1 MNGSTTDDLG
11 KWKEFW
17 KDKDSP
23 LHRHNDDFFYK
34 LYADELNLIFRR
46 FEYNG
51 GRVLESGCGNG
62 GLFPFLEVNR
72 DNYIGM
78 DISTKLLKEFQ
89 IRFPEVQLI
98 EDSAENLPAGKYALI
113 FSNGVGQY
121 FNRERMQTYINR
133 ATSVLE
139 DGGTLVIANLL
150 WLSARNNFRRGF
162 YSDIATPPAQGRL
175 EPIRRI
181 IRQVRYLLQP
191 PEKSMGY
198 WINPE
203 DILRLSPTTNN
214 TILGSIFHPYRFTFV
229 ARIRH

>member
-1 MNGSTTDDLG
+1 MNASTTDDLE

-17 KDKDSP
+17 KDKDTP

-46 FEYNG
+46 YGYNG

-62 GLFPFLEVNR
+62 GLFPFLEINR

-78 DISTKLLKEFQ
+78 DIGTTLLKEFQ
-89 IRFPEVQLI
+89 SKFPSVKLI
-98 EDSAENLPAGKYALI
+98 EDSAEHLPPGKYSLI

-121 FNRERMQTYINR
+121 FNRERMQTYLNR
-133 ATSVLE
+133 AISGLE
-139 DGGTLVIANLL
+139 QEGTLIIANLL
-150 WLSARNNFRRGF
+150 WSSARTNFRRGF
-162 YSDIATPPAQGRL
+162 YGDIATAPVQGRL
-175 EPIRRI
+175 DPLRRMF
-181 IRQVRYLLQP
+181 RQVRYIFQSP
-191 PEKSMGY
+191 DKSMGY

-203 DILRLSPTTNN
+203 DILRMCPTTNN

-229 ARIRH
+229 ARIRP